1 MLLELSDE
9 KDNYEIVNYH
19 YISDDWINRKEKVD
33 NNLKV
38 KVEGQR
44 PSHRNNY

>member
-19 YISDDWINRKEKVD
+19 YISDDGINRKEKID
-33 NNLKV
+33 KKLKA

-44 PSHRNNY
+44 PPHRNNY